1 MEPVNEYIW
10 FRWLNIG
17 LTTTQDGLVASSP
30 TWYETVA
37 SCNPQGI
44 KVASSSLGQINI

>member
-10 FRWLNIG
+10 FRWLNID
-17 LTTTQDGLVASSP
+17 LTTTQDG
-30 TWYETVA
+30 